1 MNITKDSR
9 IVEVFSQDLLKKG
22 KDVNEI
28 KDAHEYIKELA
39 SNPTPDNRYEMAQI
53 MSYVID
59 EGIQERL
66 NYLETIADVK
76 ETGFGERAQFKIE
89 VDGLKAMFQA
99 KSASTEKS
107 KISNKF
113 VTLDTEEVSIRPVI
127 DFLQL
132 QHGKVDLTKIT
143 RQAVDKMELAIVK
156 RIQDSVYAAFAAMST
171 PNYASGAG
179 ITKGAFDPI
188 LFAMNRVGGN
198 ASVVGDT
205 EALAKFTDLSGFNSS
220 VPEALAVEHNQNGV
234 IGKYNGSS
242 LLKLNNPFQANSL
255 TDTELRKDLIYVVPN
270 ADEAL
275 KPVKVQLEGGV
286 QAIDGG
292 VNINSKETEFRFDKY
307 VGVGV
312 IGTRKLLGV
321 YEDTSLA

>member
-9 IVEVFSQDLLKKG
+9 IVEVFSNDLLKKQTE
-22 KDVNEI
+22 VNEI

-39 SNPTPDNRYEMAQI
+39 SRPTPENRYEIAQI

-59 EGIQERL
+59 EGVNERL

-76 ETGFGERAQFKIE
+76 NTGFGERAQFDIE

-107 KISNKF
+107 KISNKY
-113 VTLDTEEVSIRPVI
+113 VSLDTEEVSVRPVV

-143 RQAVDKMELAIVK
+143 RQAVDKLELAIVK
-156 RIQDSVYAAFAAMST
+156 RIQDSIYAAFSAMST
-171 PNYASGAG
+171 PNYATGSG
-179 ITKGAFDPI
+179 ISKGAFDPI
-188 LFAMNRVGGN
+188 LFAMNRAGGN
-198 ASVVGDT
+198 ASILGDT
-205 EALAKFTDLSGFNSS
+205 EALSKFTELSGFNSN
-220 VPEALAVEHNQNGV
+220 VADALAIEHNQNGI

-242 LLKLNNPFQANSL
+242 LLKLNNPFQANSV
-255 TDTELRKDLIYVVPN
+255 TDTVLRKDLIYVVPN
-270 ADEAL
+270 ADDAL
-275 KPVKVQLEGGV
+275 KPVKVQFEGGV
-286 QAIDGG
+286 QGMEGTD
-292 VNINSKETEFRFDKY
+292 INSKETEFRFDKY

-321 YEDTSLA
+321 YEDSTLA